1 MPRTTTRRR
10 RTPNPAT
17 PAGERVLAVA
27 AELFYAHGI
36 RAIGVDRIA
45 DEAGVTKK
53 TLYDRFG
60 SKDALVAAYLGR
72 REEIWQKHLHARL
85 AASGTSGV
93 DRLLLVLDIASDW
106 ADENQRG
113 CAFVNAHAEI
123 GGTSHPGNAVIRAD
137 KEYMLRLFVELA
149 REAMEDAGRSGA
161 DSNGTGSDGTGSKN
175 AVPSDAGTNEGDV
188 GAGRPYDGGP
198 DPEAVGRQIHLL
210 YEGALTAH
218 TTGVQ
223 PNAFATARSAAAAL
237 LVR

>member
-72 REEIWQKHLHARL
+72 REEVWQKHLHARL
-85 AASGTSGV
+85 AASGTSGAE
-93 DRLLLVLDIASDW
+93 RLLLVLGIASDW
-106 ADENQRG
+106 ADKNERG

-123 GGTSHPGNAVIRAD
+123 GGTDHPGNAVIRAD
-137 KEYMLRLFVELA
+137 KEYMLRLFVDLA
-149 REAMEDAGRSGA
+149 REALSGERPGSAGPGDAGPGGA
-161 DSNGTGSDGTGSKN
+161 GRGEC
-175 AVPSDAGTNEGDV
+175 DA
-188 GAGRPYDGGP
+188 GAGRPDDGGP
-198 DPEAVGRQIHLL
+198 DPETIGRQIHLL

-237 LVR
+237 LAR